1 MSDIINL
8 RTARKRRKRDKETKI
23 AEQNRVLFGTAKT
36 ELKSAKA
43 IKTLE
48 SKKLE
53 QHRLDRD
60 NNGDE

>member
-8 RTARKRRKRDKETKI
+8 RTARKRRERNKKSEI
-23 AEQNRVLFGTAKT
+23 ADQNRVLFGTAKT

-43 IKTLE
+43 IKSLDN
-48 SKKLE
+48 KKLD

-60 NNGDE
+60 KNGDE